1 MEERQIGAGEEARD
15 LAVTVIDEPVN
26 ALQAVTQGEI
36 SSQVAT
42 AHHFPR
48 SLAKFKVKLSEM
60 VRLNKAVAESCYY
73 IVPRAGRR
81 LTGPSIRIMEMAVA
95 CYGNCR
101 LAGRVMEVGERDI
114 TLEGVAIDLETNS
127 SWYIQT
133 KRRIVDSKGNR
144 YNDDMILTTVNAG
157 MSIVLRN
164 AASRIIPRAMID
176 EALTEAKA
184 VVAGSMKDLAG
195 ARRGALK
202 KCVELGISNERMFA
216 FLEVGGEE
224 DMTVTHIV
232 ELSGALNAIAD
243 GQATVAEVFPAA
255 TGNGGETAGRRTF
268 GRKKAEPPA
277 TEKPAPSGVV
287 SAPDPNRPSQ
297 MSAPQSS
304 IFWRKA
310 EEISGTRSKAVV
322 AVQLAI
328 DALVKEQTISTNVKG
343 WQDVSDKDSEFVL
356 AALERLAKKE

>member
-1 MEERQIGAGEEARD
+1 MMEERQIGAGEETSGD
-15 LAVTVIDEPVN
+15 IAVIEEQP
-26 ALQAVTQGEI
+26 QAIRQMVEGEI
-36 SSQVAT
+36 SMQVAT
-42 AHHFPR
+42 AKRYPR
-48 SLAKFKVKLSEM
+48 SLAKFKSKLSEM
-60 VRLNKAVAESCYY
+60 VRLNKDVAESCYY
-73 IVPRAGRR
+73 ILRR
-81 LTGPSIRIMEMAVA
+81 SGKPIIGPSVRMAEMAVA
-95 CYGNCR
+95 AYGNCR
-101 LAGRVMEVGERDI
+101 VAGRIISTDHDNV
-114 TLEGVAIDLETNS
+114 TLEGVAFDMENNTA
-127 SWYIQT
+127 WYVQT
-133 KRRIVDSKGNR
+133 VRRLLDSKGNR
-144 YNDDMILTTVNAG
+144 YSDDMVITSTNAG
-157 MSIVLRN
+157 VSIVVRN
-164 AASRIIPRAMID
+164 AALRMIPRALID
-176 EALTEAKA
+176 EALADAKA

-255 TGNGGETAGRRTF
+255 TGNGSEAAGRRTF